1 MSAQFILSVILGVAG
16 IAGIFIAGSGR
27 WQGWLIGLLVQPVW
41 LAFAVVTQAWGLMVL
56 PFGYGWVYA
65 RNLRKWLREA
75 REDRGGA
82 S

>member
-1 MSAQFILSVILGVAG
+1 MSAQFALSLILGAAG

-41 LAFAVVTQAWGLMVL
+41 LIFAVVTQSWGLLVL

-65 RNLRKWLREA
+65 RNLRAWVKADRLAKEA
-75 REDRGGA
+75 
-82 S
+82 